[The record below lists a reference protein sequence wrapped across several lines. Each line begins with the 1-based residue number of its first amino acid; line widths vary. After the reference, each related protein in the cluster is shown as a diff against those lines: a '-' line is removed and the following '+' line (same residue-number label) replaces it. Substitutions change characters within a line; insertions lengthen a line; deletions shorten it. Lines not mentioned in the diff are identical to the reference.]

1 MTHRTN
7 GYLKII
13 GGALA
18 ILVSILSVVA
28 FANKNTDERID
39 SKITTHEAVFE
50 AKQQE
55 TIGAVRKDVAVLS
68 EKVDGLKEDIK
79 DNKRLLEQIAS
90 AE

>member
-1 MTHRTN
+1 MV
-7 GYLKII
+7 

-28 FANKNTDERID
+28 FANKSADERID

-55 TIGAVRKDVAVLS
+55 SIGAVRKDVAVLS
-68 EKVDGLKEDIK
+68 EKVDNIKEDTNDIK
-79 DNKRLLEQIAS
+79 RILERIDNGN
-90 AE
+90 